1 MKERRSN
8 YRTGVAAAGFT
19 ALALAGVLFL
29 WAILGAAPPGPS
41 LTGASPSG
49 AGAAYAAVPPQKPLP
64 AAYTD
69 TGTATAPQPALPAV
83 ALFTP
88 TRRPAL
94 RPSATAT
101 PIATTI
107 TTTIATATITVTVAP
122 ARNSLLGRLPT
133 PTPVPPTPTPT
144 ASALPQPTP
153 DGVAR
158 DISLPILMYHYLSE
172 PPAGADIYRRDLSV
186 TPEQFAAHLDRLL
199 TEGYTTI
206 SFYQFLEYLTLG
218 SPLPAKP
225 VILTFDDGYRDN
237 FVNAFP
243 ALKERGMVATFFV
256 VTDFLDEE
264 RPAYLTWEMAR
275 EMLAA
280 GMSIESHSRNHASLA
295 GKDDDYLVWQ
305 ALGSLETLQFELGVR
320 PRFVSYP
327 AGEYDQRTIAVFQS
341 AGYWAGIT
349 TVQGMDHSGE
359 RPFEFERIRV
369 RNTTDADELIRLMER
384 VDW

>member
-8 YRTGVAAAGFT
+8 YRTGVIAAGFS
-19 ALALAGVLFL
+19 ALAFAGVLLL
-29 WAILGAAPPGPS
+29 WAILGAAAPGAS
-41 LTGASPSG
+41 VTGASPSG
-49 AGAAYAAVPPQKPLP
+49 AGAAHAAVSLQQNLP
-64 AAYTD
+64 AAITA
-69 TGTATAPQPALPAV
+69 TVTATAPQPSVPAV
-83 ALFTP
+83 APLTP
-88 TRRPAL
+88 TRRPAV
-94 RPSATAT
+94 RPSATPA
-101 PIATTI
+101 
-107 TTTIATATITVTVAP
+107 TIAGATFTVTVAP
-122 ARNSLLGRLPT
+122 ARTSLLGRLPT
-133 PTPVPPTPTPT
+133 PTPLPPTPTPT
-144 ASALPQPTP
+144 ATAPPQPTP
-153 DGVAR
+153 DGVTR
-158 DISLPILMYHYLSE
+158 NVSLPILMYHYLSE

-199 TEGYTTI
+199 AEGYTTI
-206 SFYQFLEYLTLG
+206 SFYQLLEYLTLG
-218 SPLPAKP
+218 SPLPEKP

-264 RPAYLTWEMAR
+264 RQAYLSWEMAR

-280 GMSIESHSRNHASLA
+280 GMSIESHSRNHASLE

-327 AGEYDQRTIAVFQS
+327 AGEYDRRTIAVFQS
-341 AGYWAGIT
+341 AGFWAGVT
-349 TVQGMDHSGE
+349 TVQGMDHSSE
-359 RPFEFERIRV
+359 RPFELERIRV

>member
-19 ALALAGVLFL
+19 ALALVGVLFL
-29 WAILGAAPPGPS
+29 WAILSAAPSSPSVTGAA
-41 LTGASPSG
+41 PSG
-49 AGAAYAAVPPQKPLP
+49 AGAAYAAAPLQKNLP
-64 AAYTD
+64 GAITASI
-69 TGTATAPQPALPAV
+69 TATAPQPALPAV
-83 ALFTP
+83 ALRTP

-94 RPSATAT
+94 RPSAMV
-101 PIATTI
+101 
-107 TTTIATATITVTVAP
+107 TTIATATITVTVALT
-122 ARNSLLGRLPT
+122 RTSLLGRLPT

-144 ASALPQPTP
+144 ATTLPLPTP

-359 RPFEFERIRV
+359 RPFELERIRV

>member
-1 MKERRSN
+1 MRDTIGDREPAAHRESIADAWRRVGVKERRSN
-8 YRTGVAAAGFT
+8 YRTGVAAAGFS
-19 ALALAGVLFL
+19 ALALTGVLLL
-29 WAILGAAPPGPS
+29 WAILGAATPGAFA
-41 LTGASPSG
+41 TGAAPSS
-49 AGAAYAAVPPQKPLP
+49 AGTAYAAAPLQQNLP
-64 AAYTD
+64 AARTA
-69 TGTATAPQPALPAV
+69 TVTATAPPSLPGGGAP
-83 ALFTP
+83 LTP

-94 RPSATAT
+94 RPSATA
-101 PIATTI
+101 
-107 TTTIATATITVTVAP
+107 IATATLTATVAP
-122 ARNSLLGRLPT
+122 ARTSLLGRLPT

-144 ASALPQPTP
+144 APPQPTP
-153 DGVAR
+153 DGVVR
-158 DISLPILMYHYLSE
+158 EVSLPILM
-172 PPAGADIYRRDLSV
+172 
-186 TPEQFAAHLDRLL
+186 TPEQFAAQLDRLL
-199 TEGYTTI
+199 AEGYTTV

-218 SPLPAKP
+218 SPLPEKP

-264 RPAYLTWEMAR
+264 RPAYLNWEMAR

-280 GMSIESHSRNHASLA
+280 GMSIESHSRNHASLE

-341 AGYWAGIT
+341 AGYWAGVT
-349 TVQGMDHSGE
+349 TIQGMDHVSA
-359 RPFEFERIRV
+359 RPFELERIRV